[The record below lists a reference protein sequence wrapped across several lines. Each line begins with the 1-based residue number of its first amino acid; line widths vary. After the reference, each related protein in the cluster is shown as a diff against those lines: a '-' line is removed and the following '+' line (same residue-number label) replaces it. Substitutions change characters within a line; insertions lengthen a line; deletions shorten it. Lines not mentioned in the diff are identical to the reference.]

1 MSRKLLNLCLAML
14 MSMVC
19 TAAWALSEVGGVYQ
33 IGTADD
39 LVAFAELVNGDNP
52 YAHAVLTADIE
63 KPSTDVSMIGR
74 DGQDFQGI
82 FDGAGHTITIN
93 LFSQGENGTALFR
106 NVGVHGV
113 IQNLKVQGT
122 ITTDKKFAAGI
133 AAWSSGIIRG
143 CYIDVN
149 VVSAMAGD
157 ATHGGLVGVADRG
170 TVIENCLAKFT
181 ITGATTQNCGGLIG
195 WTNNPVTVAN
205 SLVISD
211 GSSFDLSNGGSSNI
225 ARNGGNMRVVN
236 LKTYNEDP
244 YANRAS
250 GANYNNYVTNQWG
263 DNNATTVVAYEDLA
277 DGRICYQLN
286 NDQSEINWVQTIGTD
301 PFPVPAAFGT
311 GRVYASAATD
321 CDGKSEAEA
330 ELTFSNS
337 GSDQATKHA
346 FDKWGMCPVCG
357 CFNFNGLEHDTTDNT
372 WLLKSADDVYV
383 AEGWNRIG
391 DGFKVNMKMAN
402 DIEINAEPNQYIFN
416 TGNWVDGNFNG
427 DGHTLTIVMDI
438 DGSNASFIPQ
448 FSGTFENVIMHG
460 TIKTTGQYAGSVT
473 SHSQNSSVKIRNVFS
488 DITFNSTHVGDNTTG
503 GFIGVAETRTEVENS
518 IYAGDING
526 IEGSTCLAG
535 LCGWATGQTYF
546 TNCAFIGNLVNPG
559 GDSKNI
565 SRNPGNVFSDNVYVV
580 NETLFHNDKGE
591 DITDYGKYTL
601 FESGG
606 EGIES
611 GELAFYLNGKQN
623 GVERFYQLIGTDP
636 EPMPIKKDGALVYAS
651 AASYQ
656 CDGTPVSAVYQN
668 TPAGEPVIPPHDFE
682 DGFCQNCGSLDEN
695 FLTPVD
701 GWYEIS
707 NGAELLWWSHYA
719 SKHLDA
725 SAKLTADI
733 DMNGY
738 SNRWADVGTRERPFY
753 GNFDGQF
760 HIISNFVVNKP
771 STDGVGLIAVMNSLP
786 SAGFGGI
793 SDTDARNAE
802 GVYIQNVVLDES
814 CTLTGHGYVAL
825 VGMTAPWAGHVK
837 IKGVMMCGD
846 VTSTGGANAAGVFGC
861 VMSSTCHVTID
872 NCGMVG
878 NVYGSSVAENG
889 SFSGW
894 LGSYAD
900 VTNCFALGTVENT
913 QSDDRYFARLDGGS
927 SNVHINNCY
936 ARYGTQVPIVNEE
949 DFVSGALAWRANG
962 EQFRTSYWYQTI
974 GDDAY
979 PFPDPSHGTV
989 IFAAEQYFSVV
1000 DEADIEEV
1008 APVIEAYEL
1017 GLIEELIATQDV
1029 MDACTEAINILS
1041 ETTTILELADALDTL
1056 NVKKAELIENAAIYQ
1071 AYFDKCEEIKAR
1083 LESDDSFQGELR
1095 DALVAYLEDYEEP
1108 SDENP
1113 LGTYDY
1119 IKTNHTAT
1127 AAEVAAETERV
1138 IKWLADAIAED
1149 YQPGTDIS
1157 NLIPNSDFSNGKE
1170 GWTGGWS
1177 TGTGNT
1183 IKDAEG
1189 KTVVGVEAWNVTGD
1203 QYQTIADMKPG
1214 YYLVGTHAAF
1224 RPSNNRYST
1233 NYAAGIYANG
1243 IFNYFPTVIEDPV
1256 SVDDAEDQVNCNLTG
1271 AGAHDLAIYEDGIS
1285 TEGEDGIVGY
1295 VVHGETGMA
1304 AAANA
1309 DRYPVYTIAYVGED
1323 GKLTIGIKNPGTHY
1337 SNDWT
1342 GWSALKVT
1350 YCGDDE
1356 DQTNEALD
1364 LVLEN
1369 MVARAETI
1377 LAYQYDDVNTDA
1389 NAGPNFPQ
1397 ALRDQLDELI
1407 GAVDGANTVEAKAAL
1422 AKDFSDTFQAV
1433 YDGKRAYVT
1442 LFAAAEA
1449 LASFEMENL
1458 PLIEYDEE
1466 LEDWVET
1473 GELVFSDDETELTFS
1488 ASDEMHEAYENGA
1501 YTTEEALAAIDAI
1514 YNSPDFAGIM
1524 PQKDQDGY
1532 YLIGTVKELVAF
1544 RAMATSGDNTI
1555 KGKLVADIDMAGVGM
1570 QPINTKDYRFRGTL
1584 DGQNHA
1590 ITNLFINHESE
1601 NTGLFG
1607 AIDAATVKNI
1617 KVAGQYHSGSKYIG
1631 GITGYSYG
1639 NSRINNCDVEVEIYS
1654 TIEGDG
1660 THGGIVGVNETAGL
1674 IIENCL
1680 INCPMFG
1687 ESTDHCGGVIGWSTA
1702 GSTVRNTL
1710 ILSQGHT
1717 VGSNESNTISRNP
1730 DNCTVSNVFYVTQ
1743 LGTAAGTKV
1752 TPEQLASGEI
1762 TWKLNGS
1769 QGENV
1774 AWFQTLGVDAT
1785 PHLFGDDIVYFYGG
1799 QYINEKPNPQLNAFA
1814 FNLDANLVGEN
1825 VVVTFNRNAEAEA
1838 AEVRFSNCYTM
1849 PVQVSGAGSYRA
1861 MVPASELGDDPTA
1874 LTYEVAVTG
1883 KGTLDVVK
1891 VGDSYKFTS
1900 PYGLTVNNNP
1910 ASKGFGQVLITETR
1924 PGDDYSGMFS
1934 ADAPGA
1940 LFAFDAD
1947 FQPVGSYY
1955 GGLDV
1960 VGGTP
1965 LIIGG
1970 DYQFDLKDIRF
1981 SKDGRLFIGRASGTS
1996 NSSVWEINPDNL
2008 EEDWKPLFTGG
2019 ELDEATGITYVGD
2032 EEQNRMA
2039 VGLAVEGEGDAL
2051 RLYVLG
2057 GQRSNGEYNTTDYNC
2072 AFYDLGTATE
2082 WSAAPSGYV
2091 AALDGVYTIAPG
2103 HVGIHEDGQGGLWYV
2118 QYRSAP
2124 TELLPSIKHFDAEG
2138 NEDYSN
2144 TTTSTNSGKMAVTSD
2159 GKYIALPQGSGKVV
2173 IYETNYVPMANG
2185 KIFLDPKYN
2194 ISVSEGNITGL
2205 AFDYAN
2211 NLYATSSSTKTLS
2224 RYAIPSWHEGAVV
2237 TPGNAIGTGGDGDA
2251 NSDGVVDIADVT
2263 YVLTLMAR
2271 NGYEAKADVNGD
2283 GTVDIAD
2290 VTNILTIMASQE
2302 Q

>member
-1 MSRKLLNLCLAML
+1 

-33 IGTADD
+33 IGSLEDF
-39 LVAFAELVNGDNP
+39 VAFAELVNGGEGQPCLN
-52 YAHAVLTADIE
+52 AVLTADIDKGADE
-63 KPSTDVSMIGR
+63 TMIGR
-74 DGQDFQGI
+74 DGLNYQGC

-93 LFSQGENGTALFR
+93 VINQNADGTAIFR
-106 NVGVHGV
+106 NVGDNAF
-113 IQNLKVQGT
+113 IKDLKVQGT
-122 ITTDKKFAAGI
+122 ITTTKKYASGI
-133 AAWSSGIIRG
+133 AAWSSGTIRG
-143 CYIDVN
+143 CYVDVN
-149 VVSAMAGD
+149 VVSGVAGD
-157 ATHGGLVGVADRG
+157 ATHGGIVGVAYQG
-170 TVIENCLAKFT
+170 AMIENCLAKFT
-181 ITGATTQNCGGLIG
+181 ISGATTQNSGGIVG
-195 WTNNPVTVAN
+195 WCDGRTNVINC
-205 SLVISD
+205 LVIND
-211 GSSFDLSNGGSSNI
+211 GSELDLTNGGSGTIGRNDGNI
-225 ARNGGNMRVVN
+225 QIVN
-236 LKTYNEDP
+236 LESYLEDI
-244 YANRAS
+244 YGNRPS
-250 GANYNNYVTNQWG
+250 GASTNNYATNAWG
-263 DNNATTVVAYEDLA
+263 NTTCATIVPYDDLA

-286 NDQSEINWVQTIGTD
+286 TDQSRITWVQRIGTD
-301 PFPVPAAFGT
+301 PFPVPAAFGS
-311 GRVYASAATD
+311 GQVYASNATG
-321 CDGKSEAEA
+321 CDGKSEG

-337 GSDQATKHA
+337 GTAQATAHQY
-346 FDKWGMCPVCG
+346 DKFGICEVCG
-357 CFNFNGLEHDTTDNT
+357 CFNYNALERDMTDGYY
-372 WLLKSADDVYV
+372 LIKSAEDIDI
-383 AEGWNRIG
+383 AEGWNRITNG
-391 DGFKVNMKMAN
+391 ARFSLKLAN
-402 DIEINAEPNQYIFN
+402 DVSYSNEPGRFIFN
-416 TGNWVDGNFNG
+416 TSNWFDGNFNG
-427 DGHTLTIVMDI
+427 DGHVLTIEMADMTS
-438 DGSNASFIPQ
+438 DNASLFPN
-448 FSGTFENVIMHG
+448 FAGTFENVIMHG
-460 TIKTTGQYAGSVT
+460 TITTSGRYAGSVS
-473 SHSQNSSVKIRNVFS
+473 SHTRRDRVKIRNVFS
-488 DITFNSTHVGDNTTG
+488 DIEVNASYGGDNTSAG
-503 GFIGVAETRTEVENS
+503 LIGVVESKTIVDNC
-518 IYAGDING
+518 IYAGNING
-526 IEGSTCLAG
+526 TENTECLAG
-535 LCGWATGQTYF
+535 FSGWSAGQTYY
-546 TNCAFIGNLVNPG
+546 TNCAFLGTLNNAI
-559 GDSKNI
+559 GDSKTL
-565 SRNPGNVFSDNVYVV
+565 SRNPGNITCSNVYIA
-580 NETLFHNDKGE
+580 NSYGFEDEEKATLIENFD
-591 DITDYGKYTL
+591 DIA
-601 FESGG
+601 SGA
-606 EGIES
+606 
-611 GELAFYLNGKQN
+611 LAYALNGN
-623 GVERFYQLIGTDP
+623 EGGVERFYQLIGTD
-636 EPMPIKKDGALVYAS
+636 EMPMPIKKEGALVYAT
-651 AASYQ
+651 ASSYR
-656 CDGTPVSAVYQN
+656 CDGQPIGNTTYSN
-668 TPAGEPVIPPHDFE
+668 TPNTTTLPPHQFE
-682 DGFCQNCGSLDEN
+682 DGFCTVCNSLQED
-695 FLTPVD
+695 FVTPVD

-707 NGAELLWWSHYA
+707 DGAQLVWWTNYA
-719 SKHLDA
+719 AKHLDA

-733 DMNGY
+733 DMGGY
-738 SNRWADVGTRERPFY
+738 CDRWANVGTEGAPFY

-760 HIISNFVVNKP
+760 HTISNLIVDHPN
-771 STDGVGLIAVMNSLP
+771 DNGVGLIAVMNSLP
-786 SAGFGGI
+786 TAGFGGI
-793 SDTDARNAE
+793 SDADARAAE
-802 GVYIQNVVLDES
+802 GVFIKNVVLDES
-814 CTLTGHGYVAL
+814 CSLTGRGYVGL

-846 VTSTGGANAAGVFGC
+846 VTANGGPNASGVFGC

-872 NCGMVG
+872 NCGMTG
-878 NVYGSSVAENG
+878 NVYGPKENG

-900 VTNCFALGTVENT
+900 VTNC
-913 QSDDRYFARLDGGS
+913 
-927 SNVHINNCY
+927 Y
-936 ARYGTQVPIVNEE
+936 ARYGTQVPTVSEE

-962 EQFRTSYWYQTI
+962 EQFRTGYWYQDI
-974 GDDAY
+974 GDDPY
-979 PFPDPSHGTV
+979 PYPDPSHGTV
-989 IFAAEQYFSVV
+989 IFAAEQYFSVAN
-1000 DEADIEEV
+1000 EEELAEV
-1008 APVIEAYEL
+1008 AAAIQDYEEANIEDVIATASVLEDCQASIEAL
-1017 GLIEELIATQDV
+1017 A
-1029 MDACTEAINILS
+1029 DA
-1041 ETTTILELADALDTL
+1041 TTILEFADAIDAL
-1056 NVKKAELIENAAIYQ
+1056 NVKKAELKENAAIYQ
-1071 AYFDKCEEIKAR
+1071 AYIDKCEEIKAR

-1127 AAEVAAETERV
+1127 ADEIAAETDRV

-1149 YQPGTDIS
+1149 YVPGTDIS
-1157 NLIPNSDFSNGKE
+1157 DLIPNSDFSNGKE

-1243 IFNYFPTVIEDPV
+1243 IFNYFPAVIEDPV

-1309 DRYPVYTIAYVGED
+1309 DRYQVYTIAKVGED

-1356 DQTNEALD
+1356 GQTNEALD

-1377 LAYQYDDVNTDA
+1377 LAYEYNDYDTDP

-1407 GAVDGANTVEAKAAL
+1407 GAVDGANTIEAKEAL
-1422 AKDFSDTFQAV
+1422 VKDFSDTFQAV
-1433 YDGKRAYVT
+1433 YDGKRAYVA
-1442 LFAAAEA
+1442 LFTTAET

-1466 LEDWVET
+1466 YGEWVET
-1473 GELVFSDDETELTFS
+1473 GEMVFSDDETAITFS
-1488 ASDEMHEAYENGA
+1488 AYDEMHEAYANGA

-1514 YNSPDFAGIM
+1514 YNNPDFAGIM

-1532 YLIGTVKELVAF
+1532 YLIGTVKELASF

-1617 KVAGQYHSGSKYIG
+1617 KVAGEYHSGSKFIG

-1743 LGTAAGTKV
+1743 FGTAAGTKV

-1769 QGENV
+1769 QSENV
-1774 AWFQTLGVDAT
+1774 AWFQTIGVDAT
-1785 PHLFGDDIVYFYGG
+1785 PHLFDGDIVYLYGG

-1825 VVVTFNRNAEAEA
+1825 VVVTFNLNAEAEA
-1838 AEVRFSNCYTM
+1838 AEVRFSNGYTM

-1861 MVPASELGDDPTA
+1861 MVPASELGDDPTS

-1891 VGDSYKFTS
+1891 VGDSYKVWG
-1900 PYGLTVNNNP
+1900 PYGMAINNNP
-1910 ASKGFGQVLITETR
+1910 ASKGFGQVLLAESWIDEYNNN
-1924 PGDDYSGMFS
+1924 GFVGYHS
-1934 ADAPGA
+1934 ADKVGA

-1947 FQPVGSYY
+1947 FQPVDAADGTPGFY
-1955 GGLDV
+1955 GGLAIKDEI
-1960 VGGTP
+1960 P
-1965 LIIGG
+1965 LEIVDGNSL
-1970 DYQFDLKDIRF
+1970 DLKDLRF
-1981 SKDGRLFIGRASGTS
+1981 TKDGRLFVARQSGTS

-2008 EEDWKPLFTGG
+2008 NEAWKPVFTGG

-2039 VGLAVEGEGDAL
+2039 VSIAVEGEGEAL
-2051 RLYVLG
+2051 KLYVLG
-2057 GQRSNGEYNTTDYNC
+2057 GQRSNGENNTTDYNC
-2072 AFYDLGTATE
+2072 AIYNLGTATE
-2082 WSAAPSGYV
+2082 WSAAPS
-2091 AALDGVYTIAPG
+2091 AFFAPLDGVYAYTPG
-2103 HVGIHEDGQGGLWYV
+2103 YTGIHEDGQGGLWFISN
-2118 QYRSAP
+2118 QHSADHP
-2124 TELLPSIKHFDAEG
+2124 ALKHFNAEG
-2138 NEDYSN
+2138 GEDFSDIS
-2144 TTTSTNSGKMAVTSD
+2144 TSTNGGRIAATAD
-2159 GKYIALPQGSGKVV
+2159 GQYLAIPMGSGKIVL
-2173 IYETNYVPMANG
+2173 YQTDYVPMANG
-2185 KIFLDPKYN
+2185 MIFLSPKMTIN
-2194 ISVSEGNITGL
+2194 VSETSITSL
-2205 AFDYAN
+2205 AFDYAG
-2211 NLYATSSSTKTLS
+2211 NLYVASGGTETFS
-2224 RYAIPSWHEGAVV
+2224 RYAIPYENKLIV

-2251 NSDGVVDIADVT
+2251 NGDGVVDIADVT

-2271 NGYEAKADVNGD
+2271 SGYEAKADVNGD